1 MLQQNKIAISDH
13 GQSGGFHMNPIKL
26 LWSFY
31 GRIGR
36 RAYAGGLLLNLALA
50 AAAIAAVIYLGKDQ
64 PRAQPGGP
72 LDPLVAYIILPGFLL
87 FSWAKLALAA
97 KRLHDLGKSGW
108 ICLVLFIPFLGLIAV
123 IFLLFARGDDYDN
136 AYGPARR
143 VAVSLEPARS

>member
-1 MLQQNKIAISDH
+1 MLHKNEIAIRIM
-13 GQSGGFHMNPIKL
+13 GKVGGFHMNPVKL
-26 LWSFY
+26 LWSFH

-36 RAYAGGLLLNLALA
+36 RVYVGGLLLNLALA
-50 AAAIAAVIYLGKDQ
+50 AAAIAAVIHLGKDQ
-64 PRAQPGGP
+64 PRAEPGGP
-72 LDPLVAYIILPGFLL
+72 LDPLIASIILPGLVL

-108 ICLVLFIPFLGLIAV
+108 LCLVLFIPLFGLIAV

-143 VAVSLEPARS
+143 ARVLEPVRS